1 MAAATLAALPVTLGF
16 FKDELFFNAAIG
28 KGPVV
33 QALAVV
39 AAALTFAY
47 IGRFWLGLFT
57 GATRI
62 VPQQVSPL
70 LIAPVVVLA
79 VVAILGGIVVGPFA
93 HLAGDAASVTNAS
106 VVRVQPAYHLD
117 VRAENV
123 MALAAWAAG
132 FVVLLFPRVGDHV
145 ALAAARAGD
154 SAGPRH
160 WYGVALLRLN
170 QVSDQLHAAEV
181 RDLRN
186 SIAAVLVPGA
196 LLVLLGFV
204 VTPTRGA
211 YDAGSLTTADLP
223 IVVVLALA
231 VLAGVTAARD
241 PGRLRP
247 VLTLSVLGFA
257 LAAVY
262 AMLGAPDVA
271 LVAVVVETVLSLVF
285 VGVFSRLPR
294 SRPTSPDARRSRRW
308 RNLAAG
314 IIAGV
319 AAFATIWAALSR
331 PTATGSVAA
340 AYLRRTP
347 AAHGGDVVTVILADF
362 RGLDT
367 AVEITVLAVAIVG
380 VAALLQRGRT
390 W

>member
-1 MAAATLAALPVTLGF
+1 
-16 FKDELFFNAAIG
+16 
-28 KGPVV
+28 
-33 QALAVV
+33 
-39 AAALTFAY
+39 
-47 IGRFWLGLFT
+47 
-57 GATRI
+57 
-62 VPQQVSPL
+62 
-70 LIAPVVVLA
+70 
-79 VVAILGGIVVGPFA
+79 
-93 HLAGDAASVTNAS
+93 
-106 VVRVQPAYHLD
+106 
-117 VRAENV
+117 
-123 MALAAWAAG
+123 
-132 FVVLLFPRVGDHV
+132 
-145 ALAAARAGD
+145 
-154 SAGPRH
+154 
-160 WYGVALLRLN
+160 
-170 QVSDQLHAAEV
+170 
-181 RDLRN
+181 
-186 SIAAVLVPGA
+186 
-196 LLVLLGFV
+196 
-204 VTPTRGA
+204 
-211 YDAGSLTTADLP
+211 
-223 IVVVLALA
+223 
-231 VLAGVTAARD
+231 
-241 PGRLRP
+241 
-247 VLTLSVLGFA
+247 
-257 LAAVY
+257 
-262 AMLGAPDVA
+262 MLGAPDVA